1 MQTGTSAECMKPPR
15 PTVMASPEVVA
26 NSSGMEQIN
35 ASNDK
40 TFPDIIKAQLATIV
54 GAFTCDITRVA
65 SLIMSPSRSDVVLS
79 WVNYMGSGFTESHH
93 EVSHYGD
100 SEKDSKNKLTI
111 MNQWYAQQIADL
123 IAALKAVPEG
133 SGTLFDNTVILWTN
147 ELGIGNVH
155 SHTRIP
161 LMIAGS
167 AAGYFKTGRYIK
179 YPNGTSMNNLLVS
192 IANAMGVTPTA
203 MDSSGKVVNN
213 SFGDPTFCT
222 GPLTGLTA

>member
-1 MQTGTSAECMKPPR
+1 MLAGSHGLSAKLGADDKKKLDEHATRLRDLENGIKQHADRDVRRVHEAPASDGDGQPR
-15 PTVMASPEVVA
+15 
-26 NSSGMEQIN
+26 GHRQQLGHGQQIN

-147 ELGIGNVH
+147 ELEIGNIH
-155 SHTRIP
+155 SHTHP
-161 LMIAGS
+161 
-167 AAGYFKTGRYIK
+167 
-179 YPNGTSMNNLLVS
+179 P
-192 IANAMGVTPTA
+192 
-203 MDSSGKVVNN
+203 
-213 SFGDPTFCT
+213 
-222 GPLTGLTA
+222 